1 MEAAVAVRAASS
13 WKTNE
18 PVAAGVC
25 RAPFLGR
32 LHPDKLIVINV
43 KNNAILLLPARIFL
57 MPSATFLQ
65 PWISLHPFE

>member
-1 MEAAVAVRAASS
+1 
-13 WKTNE
+13 
-18 PVAAGVC
+18 
-25 RAPFLGR
+25 